1 MTTYKQLTLAQRYLI
16 QTLDK
21 QKQSQ
26 QFIAQQV
33 GVSQSTICR
42 ELAKVRQQNPGQPYQ
57 AQQAQ
62 QRAVAAKS
70 RQPYRLKGDQLT
82 TVINRLRDRLSP
94 EQICGELHRK
104 TNRKTLHHETI
115 YRYIY
120 RHQKLNAC
128 QAIDHE
134 SLIRYL
140 RIGTASDIK
149 TVVSPPNGN

>member
-1 MTTYKQLTLAQRYLI
+1 MTTYKRLTLAQRYLI

-42 ELAKVRQQNPGQPYQ
+42 ELAKVRLRNPGQPYQ
-57 AQQAQ
+57 AEQAQ

-70 RQPYRLKGDQLT
+70 RLPYKLNGDLLT
-82 TVINRLRDRLSP
+82 TIINRLRDRLSP

-104 TNRKTLHHETI
+104 TNRKRLHHETI

-120 RHQKLNAC
+120 RHQNSNTC
-128 QAIDHE
+128 QSIDHE
-134 SLIRYL
+134 PLIEYL
-140 RIGTASDIK
+140 RIRPGTGRPAQAI
-149 TVVSPPNGN
+149 